1 MPEFR
6 VKLAD
11 AKGEITQRDYTAR
24 DAESLR
30 ADLERQEYLVLSVRR
45 RSVLLSLFSDLLRRR
60 RKISTKEFLLF
71 NQEFAALV
79 RAGLPIIECLDLL
92 LERRKNPDFRALL
105 EDVRDRVRGGEALSD
120 AFAAQEG
127 IPPLY
132 ASTLTSG
139 ERSGE
144 ISVVIDRYVEY
155 AKTIMSVRK
164 KVTAALVYP
173 AILIVMAI
181 SIVLILLLHVLPSFQ
196 GLFADLGADLPLLT
210 RFVVG
215 ISDFLRHNWM
225 LIVFSVGGGLI
236 ALAAWRRTPTGQRVL
251 ERILYRIPFVG
262 RIARSFVLTRFARTM
277 STLVAGGIPLVASL
291 EVVSRAIG
299 TPVYYD
305 AVRRVEDRIR
315 EGAALWGAMDESG
328 MFPDLMI
335 EMVKVGE
342 SAGSLAEMMSSV
354 ADLTDQEIETELQ
367 TAVSLIEPILLL
379 FMAGVVATIVL
390 AIFLPLLKLYSAT
403 STL

>member
-6 VKLAD
+6 VKLAS
-11 AKGEITQRDYTAR
+11 ASGEIVERDYTAR
-24 DAESLR
+24 DAEALR
-30 ADLERQEYLVLSVRR
+30 ADLERQEYLVLSIRR
-45 RSVLLSLFSDLLRRR
+45 RSAVLSLFSDLFRRR
-60 RKISTKEFLLF
+60 RRISAKEFLLF

-79 RAGLPIIECLDLL
+79 RAGLPIIECIELL

-105 EDVRDRVRGGEALSD
+105 EDVRDRVRAGESLSD

-132 ASTLTSG
+132 SSTLASG

-144 ISVVIDRYVEY
+144 IASVIDRYVKY
-155 AKTIMSVRK
+155 AQTIINVRK
-164 KVTAALVYP
+164 RVTSAMVYP
-173 AILIVMAI
+173 AILIVLAVA
-181 SIVLILLLHVLPSFQ
+181 IVLILLLHVLPSFQ
-196 GLFADLGADLPLLT
+196 PLFADLGADLPLLT
-210 RFVVG
+210 IVVVG
-215 ISDFLRHNWM
+215 ISEFMRDHWLAIVALLAG
-225 LIVFSVGGGLI
+225 LIV
-236 ALAAWRRTPTGQRVL
+236 ALLAWRRTPTGQRVL
-251 ERILYRIPFVG
+251 ERMLYRVPFVG
-262 RIARSFVLTRFARTM
+262 RIARAFVLTRFARTM
-277 STLVAGGIPLVASL
+277 GTLVAGGIPLVTSL

-299 TPVYYD
+299 TPVYFD

-315 EGAALWGAMDESG
+315 EGAALWDAMDESG

-342 SAGSLAEMMSSV
+342 SSGSLAEMMGSV
-354 ADLTDQEIETELQ
+354 ADFTDQEIENDLQ
-367 TAVSLIEPILLL
+367 TLVSMIEPVLLL

-390 AIFLPLLKLYSAT
+390 SIFLPLLKLYSAT